1 LKRWKDFFTNL
12 LNIPQPI
19 SNQEAVP
26 NPTEGTDDQETQP
39 PTYQEFNDTIQ
50 KLKNNK
56 AAGSDISEFLKHGG
70 YMLKNRL
77 LYNNM

>member
-1 LKRWKDFFTNL
+1 MLKRRKDFFTSF

-26 NPTEGTDDQETQP
+26 NPTEGTDDQEIQP
-39 PTYQEFNDTIQ
+39 PTFKEFNGTIQ

-56 AAGSDISEFLKHGG
+56 AAGSDNSTLEFLKHGD
-70 YMLKNRL
+70 YTRASQ
-77 LYNNM
+77 